1 LFLERIT
8 NFVNSSSKRFI
19 IEDSE
24 ERNNHHEM
32 KYVIT
37 IHPPAGKAYG
47 GGVRP
52 NLAQFHLDEKLAL
65 NSPLANTIILI
76 SRI

>member
-1 LFLERIT
+1 
-8 NFVNSSSKRFI
+8 
-19 IEDSE
+19 
-24 ERNNHHEM
+24 M

-65 NSPLANTIILI
+65 NSPLANTIIFNITNLKMWF
-76 SRI
+76 SFRWK